1 MDGYVKIGTK
11 LDTKSFDAQI
21 DYISSQLD
29 EIENKLKQ
37 ADMGFDVGDTQKLE
51 AKYETLSTKLTTLT
65 QKKKDFD
72 KADLSNANEQISKM
86 GEGIS
91 KVTGKVTRWILAVF
105 SVRSAYMAVIQA
117 MDILSSTNENLARQL
132 DSIKLIF
139 ATALEPIVN
148 FIVDIVSTGIAYL
161 NLFIKALSGVD
172 IIANANAKAIAQQAK
187 KQKDLN
193 KQIASFDE
201 INKVSSKNTANTNQA
216 STFETPKLDDAVVK
230 KLQDL
235 AYWIKENK
243 DLLEALGIAFVAV
256 FGAVAIGKLIGN
268 ISEFLGAKGLSGL
281 SSAIEGIIEFGA
293 IAITFYIASKIF
305 DDIEN
310 LKKEIDGV
318 NEKAVDYQSQ
328 WLENETNINDIIQTQ
343 NVNRTAGYNL
353 IQESNGLLNSMV
365 GLTQQNLDT
374 LQNTVINSQSQLD
387 KEQEIYHTKQLTN
400 DEQTKYLTSL
410 INGYLYSMKVVERLE
425 QAGVDTTELK
435 QTTENYSNAINEVG
449 NGLGLSNDKLNDMIW
464 ETDQSKDNMN
474 QTFNSLE
481 DLNNTRMTDKEATYT
496 ITAQADTAK
505 ASKDYSSF
513 FSKLGSSLSSV
524 FDPDAW
530 SGSGGLW
537 GSIKRIW
544 GFKNGGIVSPLKL
557 ATGAIISQPGRGV
570 PVSSAIAGESGAE
583 GIIPLTNSQMM
594 EQMGQTI
601 AKYVNI
607 QNVINTYTD
616 TQRTSRVYAQ
626 STNRNN
632 IANNGG

>member
-1 MDGYVKIGTK
+1 MDGYVTIGTK

-29 EIENKLKQ
+29 EIESKLKQ

-86 GEGIS
+86 SEGIS

-105 SVRSAYMAVIQA
+105 SVRSAYMAVRQA
-117 MDILSSTNENLARQL
+117 MDILSSTNDNLARQL

-161 NLFIKALSGVD
+161 NVFIKALSGVD

-201 INKVSSKNTANTNQA
+201 INKASSKNTANTNQA

-256 FGAVAIGKLIGN
+256 FGAVAIGKIIGN
-268 ISEFLGAKGLSGL
+268 ITNLLGAKGLSGL

-318 NEKAVDYQSQ
+318 NDKAVDYQSQ

-400 DEQTKYLTSL
+400 DEQNKYLTSL

-425 QAGVDTTELK
+425 KAGIDTTELK

-449 NGLGLSNDKLNDMIW
+449 NGLGLSNDKLNNMIW

-481 DLNNTRMTDKEATYT
+481 DLNNTRMTDKSATYT
-496 ITAQADTAK
+496 ITAQADTAR

-513 FSKLGSSLSSV
+513 FSKLGQSASSV
-524 FDPDAW
+524 FDPGAW
-530 SGSGGLW
+530 SGDGGLW

-544 GFKNGGIVSPLKL
+544 GFSSGGIVNPVKL
-557 ATGAIISQPGRGV
+557 ATGAVISQPGRGV
-570 PVSSAIAGESGAE
+570 PVSSAVAGENGAE
-583 GIIPLTNSQMM
+583 GIVPLTNAQMM
-594 EQMGQTI
+594 EQLGQSI

-607 QNVINTYTD
+607 QNVINNYMD
-616 TQRTSRVYAQ
+616 SQKINRILAQ
-626 STNRNN
+626 SNNRSNM
-632 IANNGG
+632 ANNGG